1 MTQKIVRAGL
11 EKTLKAWADAQTPV
25 LRIASENLTFTPD
38 AGPYLRAFLL
48 PAATTSNTLDR
59 LHRRFAGVFQV
70 DLVMPING
78 GTAPAETLLASLL
91 TAFNPATPIT
101 EAGVVIY
108 ITEPASAAS
117 ALSEPQ
123 RYFVPVS
130 ISYEAHIV

>member
-1 MTQKIVRAGL
+1 MSQKIVRAGL
-11 EKTLKAWADAQTPV
+11 EKKLATWAAAQSPV
-25 LRIASENLTFTPD
+25 LTVAWENMPFTPP
-38 AGPYLRAFLL
+38 AASYLRAFLL
-48 PAATTSNTLDR
+48 PIPTTSGTLDR
-59 LHRRFAGVFQV
+59 LHRRFAGIMQV

-78 GTAPAETLLASLL
+78 GATPAETLLASLL
-91 TAFNPATPIT
+91 TAFTPAMPVT

-130 ISYEAHIV
+130 ISYEAHVI